1 MSIFFLISK
10 LIYFFKTNIQ
20 KFFLNKLNKIYIYS
34 IQKYFLLNFQYNQKM
49 ASKNTSYNILN
60 LVSNYLK
67 IKQFLFMTLISL
79 P

>member
-20 KFFLNKLNKIYIYS
+20 NFFLNKLNKIYIYS